1 MEIEISARLYLQV
14 GFNSGTAN
22 GLYFQ
27 MVDSQTDAIQHIVNG
42 SNVGVPGEWLFSVGV
57 LFSLTQLVLLDLV
70 SWVNYKPLTLL
81 YEIDVTDQSS
91 QYSWTNGFLT
101 D

>member
-1 MEIEISARLYLQV
+1 MDILVVCMEIEISARLYLQV

-57 LFSLTQLVLLDLV
+57 LSNSISVTRPCKLGQL
-70 SWVNYKPLTLL
+70 
-81 YEIDVTDQSS
+81 
-91 QYSWTNGFLT
+91 
-101 D
+101 

>member
-1 MEIEISARLYLQV
+1 MLISEHVHVCILWMVLVVGMEIEISARLYLQV

-57 LFSLTQLVLLDLV
+57 LSNSIGVTRPCKLGQL
-70 SWVNYKPLTLL
+70 
-81 YEIDVTDQSS
+81 
-91 QYSWTNGFLT
+91 
-101 D
+101 

>member
-1 MEIEISARLYLQV
+1 MYFMDILVVCMEIEISARLYLQV

-57 LFSLTQLVLLDLV
+57 LSNSISVTRPCKLGQL
-70 SWVNYKPLTLL
+70 
-81 YEIDVTDQSS
+81 
-91 QYSWTNGFLT
+91 
-101 D
+101 